1 MIISDSAEFEEL
13 MEWDRHYEIADNYL
27 ISVAL
32 IYLLRARYTF
42 QQFTFFN
49 LMVALYLAH
58 EVEEEDWINRLM
70 RPDLIRSAFG
80 SRAIS
85 EESYRLFMKK
95 KEKLWR
101 SLAYDVI
108 VKREESDAVMS
119 RLMREDHVWGRM
131 RSQAVSSPRPSYRSF
146 CLLKQRC
153 DTDLS
158 ASSASG

>member
-1 MIISDSAEFEEL
+1 
-13 MEWDRHYEIADNYL
+13 MEWDRYFEVADNYL

-58 EVEEEDWINRLM
+58 EVEEEDWINCRL
-70 RPDLIRSAFG
+70 RPDLIRLAFG
-80 SRAIS
+80 SRVIS

-101 SLAYDVI
+101 AVGYNVI

-119 RLMREDHVWGRM
+119 RLIRENRVWLRM
-131 RSQAVSSPRPSYRSF
+131 RCPDQAVPAPRLSF
-146 CLLKQRC
+146 CSMDFMEQRS
-153 DTDLS
+153 DADVS
-158 ASSASG
+158 ACSTSG